1 MSGSARRPDDSFF
14 HTHQWALFDT
24 KEAYGSNPNT
34 TEPRLCPEGR
44 RWARLP
50 YRISRAHSAYGLP
63 PETPTPTQNFFR
75 TQVGCDRSAFVCPS
89 CRPLMGQHITG
100 SAPIKACGD

>member
-14 HTHQWALFDT
+14 HTHLWALFDT

-75 TQVGCDRSAFVCPS
+75 TQVGCDRSA
-89 CRPLMGQHITG
+89 L
-100 SAPIKACGD
+100 SAPVAARSWGSTLLGAHL